1 MHIDKSGIGD
11 FDMPLIFN
19 PEQNGLAK
27 VLRDYQ
33 QEALISVWKNG
44 EKGITSREVYEYVNR
59 KIEGSISRA
68 SIINFL
74 KAMADEGVLDFKER
88 SGKGGFHRVY
98 TPRLNES
105 EYKTY
110 VAQTMISSLLKDF
123 SEESKAAI
131 SQLTLM

>member
-1 MHIDKSGIGD
+1 MT
-11 FDMPLIFN
+11 LIFN
-19 PEQNGLAK
+19 PEQKGLAK
-27 VLRDYQ
+27 ILRDYQ
-33 QEALISVWKNG
+33 QEALKSVWKNS
-44 EKGITSREVYEYVNR
+44 EKGLTTREVCEYVNR
-59 KIEGSISRA
+59 KIDGSISRA

-105 EYKTY
+105 EFSRY

-123 SEESKAAI
+123 PEEAKAAI